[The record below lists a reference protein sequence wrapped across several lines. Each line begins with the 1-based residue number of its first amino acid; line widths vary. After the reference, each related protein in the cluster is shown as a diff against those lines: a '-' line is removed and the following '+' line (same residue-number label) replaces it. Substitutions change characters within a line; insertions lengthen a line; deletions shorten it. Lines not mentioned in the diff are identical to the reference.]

1 MVLAALAAFLA
12 SIGLCAL
19 LLCSRRAHE
28 RLSSDATLPG
38 LHKVHKSPVPRV
50 GGFGILAGVAAGA
63 LVLQTGELQWMA
75 LFLLAALPAF
85 AGGFLEDLTKKVSPY
100 SRLLFAFGAAAVGFV
115 LLDGRITDLDLPGD
129 DHLFQYQVFAF
140 GFTLFAVGGFAHAT
154 NIVDGMN
161 GLMGFT
167 ATVIL
172 AAIAWVA
179 YLTGDRTILGAALI
193 LAAATLGF
201 LVWNFPRGVIFAGDG
216 GAYFLGFA
224 IAELAVLL
232 VHRNSEVSPW
242 FALLVLWYPV
252 WETIFS
258 MYRRKAIR
266 GRSPAHADGLHLHTL
281 VYRRIVRLRGRP
293 VARNAATTVC
303 MLAVCLTTVLPAV
316 AFWDETWALQ
326 AFAACFAAAYV
337 WLYRR
342 IVRFGVPRALVAG
355 REGGNTPA
363 RHPQKR
369 PRETL

>member
-1 MVLAALAAFLA
+1 MVLAAFAAFLA
-12 SIGLCAL
+12 TFGLCAL
-19 LLCSRRAHE
+19 LLYSRRVHE
-28 RLSSDATLPG
+28 QLSGDATLAG

-50 GGFGILAGVAAGA
+50 GGFGIVAGVVAGA
-63 LVLQTGELQWMA
+63 LVLETRELQWTA
-75 LFLLAALPAF
+75 LLLLAALPAF
-85 AGGFLEDLTKKVSPY
+85 AGGFLEDLTKQVSPY

-129 DHLFQYQVFAF
+129 DFLFRYQVFAF

-167 ATVIL
+167 ATAIL

-179 YLTGDRTILGAALI
+179 YLTGDQAVLNAALI

-201 LVWNFPRGVIFAGDG
+201 LMWNFPRGVIFAGDG

-266 GRSPAHADGLHLHTL
+266 GRSPADPDGLHLHTL
-281 VYRRIVRLRGRP
+281 VYRRIVRLDARP
-293 VARNAATTVC
+293 VARNAATTLC
-303 MLAVCLTTVLPAV
+303 LLALCLATVVPAV
-316 AFWDETWALQ
+316 AFWDETWILQ
-326 AFAACFAAAYV
+326 AFAAAFAAGYI
-337 WLYRR
+337 WLYWR
-342 IVRFGVPRALVAG
+342 IVRFRTPQFRALSPAPRPPVPRAG
-355 REGGNTPA
+355 RGQSG
-363 RHPQKR
+363 R
-369 PRETL
+369 TL